1 LTIVK
6 SVKSFRKNYFV
17 SVSLSLDFIFG
28 FRRRQS
34 LSKREKKFRRQN
46 ETKTK
51 NLLKNENRRFYLKRR
66 RFLSII
72 EILLQI

>member
-46 ETKTK
+46 ETKR
-51 NLLKNENRRFYLKRR
+51 NENEKSSEKRK
-66 RFLSII
+66 SS
-72 EILLQI
+72 LLPQTSPFSVDY